1 MRNALY
7 RLRLQTRDTAYIA
20 IYIESL
26 QLSAMVGCLTP
37 AEPDYVVKRL
47 GTRKSLIRAAC

>member
-1 MRNALY
+1 MRYIDYDYKHEIRLTLLY
-7 RLRLQTRDTAYIA
+7 TLKL
-20 IYIESL
+20 L